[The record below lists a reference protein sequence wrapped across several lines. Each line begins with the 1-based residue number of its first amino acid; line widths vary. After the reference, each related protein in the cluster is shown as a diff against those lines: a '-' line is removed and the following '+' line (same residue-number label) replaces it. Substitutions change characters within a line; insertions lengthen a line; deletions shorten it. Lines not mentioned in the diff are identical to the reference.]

1 VTAGLTVAWALAAL
15 ADKTARSCDV
25 DDVGAVAVQ
34 ALALT
39 ERGLSAFLCAFS
51 AVAPLTPDVF

>member
-25 DDVGAVAVQ
+25 DVGAVAVQ